1 MFPQAEFRTIF
12 LVPLSNY
19 SQSEC
24 QLRVKICSLW
34 SSFIGINK
42 NDLSFLFASFV
53 WVQGYNT
60 SSSPHGSR
68 QVCVKM
74 MLSGFTSLRSKRFQ
88 SSYCAKVRAE
98 AKFMFFCSCPSFL
111 DEPREET
118 LATQAKGLLQS
129 FLVSF
134 CFHRLLVCLWFF
146 WRISFLYFGI
156 QNALFVYN
164 RVLTKTEALWTIV
177 WITICNNDQFFSY
190 FTEANIRE
198 SLQIKLYNPN
208 FSASA
213 SKIKEMLANADLEGH
228 GYKKKTSIN
237 FVKEPDKSGSTRQVV
252 CYTAVFSVVTQRSS
266 PLVGRSVVWRQ

>member
-34 SSFIGINK
+34 TSFIGINK

-98 AKFMFFCSCPSFL
+98 AKKKRLNFFPLPLPRHSFFFCSCPSFL

-134 CFHRLLVCLWFF
+134 CFHRLLVCL
-146 WRISFLYFGI
+146 
-156 QNALFVYN
+156 
-164 RVLTKTEALWTIV
+164 
-177 WITICNNDQFFSY
+177 
-190 FTEANIRE
+190 
-198 SLQIKLYNPN
+198 
-208 FSASA
+208 
-213 SKIKEMLANADLEGH
+213 
-228 GYKKKTSIN
+228 
-237 FVKEPDKSGSTRQVV
+237 
-252 CYTAVFSVVTQRSS
+252 
-266 PLVGRSVVWRQ
+266 

>member
-34 SSFIGINK
+34 TSFIGINK

-98 AKFMFFCSCPSFL
+98 AKKKRLM
-111 DEPREET
+111 
-118 LATQAKGLLQS
+118 LLSQLS
-129 FLVSF
+129 RRTS
-134 CFHRLLVCLWFF
+134 R
-146 WRISFLYFGI
+146 G
-156 QNALFVYN
+156 NA
-164 RVLTKTEALWTIV
+164 
-177 WITICNNDQFFSY
+177 
-190 FTEANIRE
+190 
-198 SLQIKLYNPN
+198 
-208 FSASA
+208 
-213 SKIKEMLANADLEGH
+213 
-228 GYKKKTSIN
+228 
-237 FVKEPDKSGSTRQVV
+237 
-252 CYTAVFSVVTQRSS
+252 CYA
-266 PLVGRSVVWRQ
+266 G

>member
-98 AKFMFFCSCPSFL
+98 ASLPLPRHSLCFSSCPSFL

-134 CFHRLLVCLWFF
+134 CFHRLLVCL
-146 WRISFLYFGI
+146 
-156 QNALFVYN
+156 
-164 RVLTKTEALWTIV
+164 
-177 WITICNNDQFFSY
+177 
-190 FTEANIRE
+190 
-198 SLQIKLYNPN
+198 
-208 FSASA
+208 
-213 SKIKEMLANADLEGH
+213 
-228 GYKKKTSIN
+228 
-237 FVKEPDKSGSTRQVV
+237 
-252 CYTAVFSVVTQRSS
+252 
-266 PLVGRSVVWRQ
+266 